1 MAVRAALLRD
11 IPASALQVADV
22 PDITPVR
29 PDDLLLRVESC
40 GICGTDLHLMDGQSF
55 HPELPF
61 ILGHE
66 PVGTVVGVGSS
77 ELEGWLG
84 TRVTATIFV
93 GCGRCSMCRAEAE
106 RLCPNLQ
113 EITGL
118 LHAAGGYAEYLV
130 IRASQAVEVP
140 SALSSKAAASL
151 TDAGPTAVNAVRA
164 ALTRQPTIVVIV
176 GGGPVGFLCA
186 ELLHLAGQDF
196 VVVEPNALRRDA
208 LSQGGYRVASQ
219 LDEVTVSPDTVIDC
233 AAAPDV
239 VPWALHHLSAR
250 GVFVAV
256 GFQAVPNFELIPVVR
271 KEIALLGIR
280 SGSRDDLIRIL
291 DLAATRR
298 IRMPGLG
305 VWTLEEINDALHALR
320 TGRVEGKA
328 MVQIDQRRQGCDPV
342 M

>member
-1 MAVRAALLRD
+1 MRAALLRE
-11 IPASALQVADV
+11 IPASALQVANV

-29 PDDLLLRVESC
+29 PDDLLLCVEAC

-55 HPELPF
+55 RPDLPF

-84 TRVTATIFV
+84 TRVTATIFA

-118 LHAAGGYAEYLV
+118 FRADGGYAEYLV

-140 SALSSKAAASL
+140 SALSSEAAASL
-151 TDAGPTAVNAVRA
+151 TDAGPTGVNAVRA

-196 VVVEPNALRRDA
+196 VVVEPNALRREA
-208 LSQGGYRVASQ
+208 LSQFGYRVAPQ

-233 AAAPDV
+233 AAAPGV

-256 GFQAVPNFELIPVVR
+256 GFQAVPNFELIPIVR

-280 SGSRDDLIRIL
+280 SGSRDDLIRSL

-298 IRMPGLG
+298 IRLPEVATWPLDG
-305 VWTLEEINDALHALR
+305 INEALTELR
-320 TGRVEGKA
+320 GGRLRGKA
-328 MVQIDQRRQGCDPV
+328 VVQMRRRERSFD
-342 M
+342 